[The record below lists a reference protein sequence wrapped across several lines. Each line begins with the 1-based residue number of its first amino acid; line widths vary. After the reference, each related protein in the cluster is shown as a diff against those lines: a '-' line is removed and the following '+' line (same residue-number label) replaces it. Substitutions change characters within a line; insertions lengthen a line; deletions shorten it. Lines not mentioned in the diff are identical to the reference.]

1 MIEVADINKR
11 IKNIT
16 TKPGIY
22 KMLNKSGDII
32 YIGKAKNLKNRIT
45 SYFRNKNHT
54 NRIKRMVSQI
64 DRIETTITPSEED
77 ALLLENIQIKKHRP
91 RFNILLRDDKSYPY
105 IYINDSHDFPRISFF
120 RGVKKKSGNFYGPFS
135 SVYAVRNTINILQ
148 KLFKIRPCTDYFFKN
163 RSRPCLQYQI
173 KRCSA
178 PCVNLISK
186 KNYQN
191 DISLSTKFL
200 EGKSDE
206 IIKILIKKMDIA
218 SNSLE
223 YEYAATCRD
232 QIESLRHTCKENS
245 INSKY
250 GDIDIIAGSIDD
262 GYSAIQVF
270 NIRNGINLGGEI
282 FHPKI
287 NEDTSIHG
295 LLSFFIAQYYMSR
308 TIPKVIVINEIA
320 LDQKILQSILSKKRK
335 NKVYIQHSVKGK
347 KAKWIKMAEINSIN
361 SIEEK
366 KLTKISLKNK
376 YLDMCK
382 ELNLEIIP
390 NRVECFDIS
399 HNTGSNTVGSCVV
412 FDIKGPIKNMYRKF
426 NIRNNNIGDDYSSL
440 KEVISRRYT
449 RLVKENKELPDLIMI
464 DGGKGQVNI
473 VKAELLKLNL
483 ESIKIIG
490 VSKGSSRIPGNE
502 KIIIEEAKI
511 IKKLRKD
518 SMASHLIQNIRDEA
532 HRFAIS
538 AHRNKINKK
547 TFASPL
553 DDISGL
559 GPKRKQNLLKFFGGI
574 QSLQKA
580 SSEEIS
586 KVPGISQKLANSVF
600 LYLNGNKI

>member
-1 MIEVADINKR
+1 
-11 IKNIT
+11 
-16 TKPGIY
+16 
-22 KMLNKSGDII
+22 MLNKSGDII

-250 GDIDIIAGSIDD
+250 GDIDIEIPAQTATTEYEEDFDYTQSYHKDTIEFQQYMKNRDRLLKSFEPWLQGTFTSSGRLLKIFEAALAHYFASADYMGLPNTQHEDYLRGDFPSFEVPSGRHPLYHMIAKEYMKTI
-262 GYSAIQVF
+262 
-270 NIRNGINLGGEI
+270 NIPGLPNLT
-282 FHPKI
+282 
-287 NEDTSIHG
+287 DS
-295 LLSFFIAQYYMSR
+295 SSVMS
-308 TIPKVIVINEIA
+308 
-320 LDQKILQSILSKKRK
+320 D
-335 NKVYIQHSVKGK
+335 VYGTTYH
-347 KAKWIKMAEINSIN
+347 M
-361 SIEEK
+361 
-366 KLTKISLKNK
+366 
-376 YLDMCK
+376 
-382 ELNLEIIP
+382 LE
-390 NRVECFDIS
+390 
-399 HNTGSNTVGSCVV
+399 
-412 FDIKGPIKNMYRKF
+412 
-426 NIRNNNIGDDYSSL
+426 
-440 KEVISRRYT
+440 
-449 RLVKENKELPDLIMI
+449 RLVRDGVLDLEAGIADAIESLMVTE
-464 DGGKGQVNI
+464 DLYVHGDYNYLYVFEDPEGWLATNI
-473 VKAELLKLNL
+473 PEY
-483 ESIKIIG
+483 SYI
-490 VSKGSSRIPGNE
+490 
-502 KIIIEEAKI
+502 
-511 IKKLRKD
+511 
-518 SMASHLIQNIRDEA
+518 
-532 HRFAIS
+532 
-538 AHRNKINKK
+538 
-547 TFASPL
+547 
-553 DDISGL
+553 
-559 GPKRKQNLLKFFGGI
+559 
-574 QSLQKA
+574 
-580 SSEEIS
+580 
-586 KVPGISQKLANSVF
+586 
-600 LYLNGNKI
+600 